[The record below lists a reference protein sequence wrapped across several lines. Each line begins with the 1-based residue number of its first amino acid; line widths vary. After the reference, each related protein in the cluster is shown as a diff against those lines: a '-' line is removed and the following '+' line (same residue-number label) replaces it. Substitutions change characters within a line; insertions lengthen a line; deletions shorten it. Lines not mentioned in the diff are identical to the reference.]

1 MKTKNIAVGALAAVL
16 TLALWWNFLLKPTR
30 SEASK
35 VKADTELQRAKLQP
49 LQAQLDQAN
58 ADAAHAGNF
67 NAQLAALERAVP
79 KSPALA
85 AWIRDANAIAENS
98 NIAWQSVT
106 HGPPTIGATG
116 VWSISIGIQ
125 IKGTYPAVI
134 EYLNELAKLSRLVVA
149 DGVTLTTA
157 SDTGAASG
165 AAPDAGASAS
175 TGPFTGG
182 SQISATIAARMFETP
197 PMVTDPVTGIQTP
210 VVSTAPA
217 SGGTTGGTAG
227 TSSSLQNS

>member
-35 VKADTELQRAKLQP
+35 VKADTAEQRTKLQP
-49 LQAQLDQAN
+49 LQAQLDQAD
-58 ADAAHAGNF
+58 ADAAHAGDF
-67 NAQLAALERAVP
+67 KAQLAALQRAVP

-85 AWIRDANAIAENS
+85 AWIRDANAIAVNS

-106 HGPPTIGATG
+106 HGTPTIGAAG

-134 EYLNELAKLSRLVVA
+134 EYLNELSKLSRLVVV
-149 DGVTLTTA
+149 DGVTLITS
-157 SDTGAASG
+157 SDTGAGAG
-165 AAPDAGASAS
+165 AAADPASAS

-182 SQISATIAARMFETP
+182 SQLSATISARMFEMP
-197 PMVTDPVTGIQTP
+197 PLVTDPVTGAQTP
-210 VVSTAPA
+210 VASTAPA
-217 SGGTTGGTAG
+217 SGGPTGGTAG